1 VRAYVREFAW
11 DLSKYVRYVREVR
24 ACVGGVDG
32 RGTPKRGEGAIT
44 YLIYELLYQTWERGR
59 KLKVGN

>member
-1 VRAYVREFAW
+1 M
-11 DLSKYVRYVREVR
+11 RY
-24 ACVGGVDG
+24 GGKVEEYDMDG
-32 RGTPKRGEGAIT
+32 RGTPKRGEGPIT